1 MKLSALGEFNLI
13 NLMTRDIVIN
23 PAEVVKGVGDDAAVL
38 KVSPDKWL
46 LFTTDMLIEE
56 VHFSLNWA
64 SFFQV
69 GAKVITVNVSDIAAM
84 GGKAAHAVVSLGL
97 PERLS
102 VESIEELYTGLR
114 KAALDYNINIVGG
127 DVVKSPAPLIINVAL
142 LGLVEPEHVV
152 YRSGARPGNFI
163 YVTGCLGTSAAGLYL
178 CQHPEVQVPE
188 SARRLVCHAF
198 LCPRAQST
206 AGRLLGES
214 KVVSAMEDISDG
226 LLGELAKI
234 CQASKVGCR
243 IKLKDVPV
251 AEEVRLIASMTK
263 NDPYKWALSG
273 GEDFELVFTVAPRDT
288 IKMQE
293 TLNRAGVG
301 CHLIGE
307 IVPAAQGM
315 AVELPDSTLLPVSFE
330 GYDHFTHKE
339 KLE

>member
-1 MKLSALGEFNLI
+1 MELSALGEFNLI
-13 NLMTRDIVIN
+13 NLITRDLVTN

-56 VHFSLNWA
+56 VHFSLSWA

-69 GAKVITVNVSDIAAM
+69 GAKAITVNVSDIAAM
-84 GGKAAHAVVSLGL
+84 GGKAVHTVVSLGL

-102 VESIEELYTGLR
+102 VENIEELYAGLR

-142 LGLVEPEHVV
+142 LGLVEPENVI
-152 YRSGARPGNFI
+152 YRSGAQPGNLI
-163 YVTGCLGTSAAGLYL
+163 YVTGYLGTSAAGLYL
-178 CQHPEVQVPE
+178 YQHPETQVPE
-188 SARRLVCHAF
+188 SARRLVCNAY
-198 LCPRAQST
+198 LCPRAQSA

-214 KVVSAMEDISDG
+214 KVVRAMEDISDG

-234 CQASKVGCR
+234 CQASKVGCQ

-251 AEEVRLIASMTK
+251 AEEVRLIASVTK
-263 NDPYKWALSG
+263 NDPFKWALSG
-273 GEDFELVFTVAPRDT
+273 GEDFELVFTVAPHDV

-293 TLNRAGVG
+293 MLNRVG
-301 CHLIGE
+301 TGYHLIGE

-315 AVELPDSTLLPVSFE
+315 AVELPDRTLLPLPFE
-330 GYDHFTHKE
+330 GYDHFY
-339 KLE
+339 L